1 MSNTVWKFD
10 YYRYS
15 LGTRGILGLISY
27 LPTQQ
32 GEEQTETKRKKK
44 NKDKTL
50 GGDDSSSLM
59 MVPMSQTLIIQ
70 LPEYS
75 SLETLTYSAILMVL
89 VFVAY
94 SAAASIVPFGTTSL
108 LLSASVF
115 LMSLVS
121 LLVVSFLSS
130 LTSSEDKIYAIF
142 YSSLSFIACIAY
154 FGLEPEGL
162 FLWSP
167 EGAATAAA
175 NMVQRAV
182 QHALVAANVDV
193 DDSFLDTIQA
203 PLSLLG
209 VIFAVLAAFITAVLH
224 SAALRFA
231 RAFHAHTCP
240 PTWVTP
246 YMTRSWM
253 DSTRIRVQM
262 IAPMMLVPL
271 YMTMLMKEILGL
283 DDTTCSLVQAASL
296 IVTGILFILN
306 TRILVSRYLETAL
319 IAWYTVKHSQYRTK
333 PERAAAQS
341 VVKAKADVV
350 RYTACK
356 TAIQALAPGVLYLSC
371 GLLTLGSYMYTKSS
385 TGIPEI
391 AQLASTFVGNAVG
404 FVVSFVGVLWFIVC
418 GFSIWLFRTGTI
430 LY

>member
-1 MSNTVWKFD
+1 
-10 YYRYS
+10 
-15 LGTRGILGLISY
+15 
-27 LPTQQ
+27 
-32 GEEQTETKRKKK
+32 
-44 NKDKTL
+44 
-50 GGDDSSSLM
+50 
-59 MVPMSQTLIIQ
+59 
-70 LPEYS
+70 
-75 SLETLTYSAILMVL
+75 
-89 VFVAY
+89 
-94 SAAASIVPFGTTSL
+94 
-108 LLSASVF
+108 
-115 LMSLVS
+115 
-121 LLVVSFLSS
+121 
-130 LTSSEDKIYAIF
+130 
-142 YSSLSFIACIAY
+142 
-154 FGLEPEGL
+154 
-162 FLWSP
+162 
-167 EGAATAAA
+167 
-175 NMVQRAV
+175 
-182 QHALVAANVDV
+182 
-193 DDSFLDTIQA
+193 
-203 PLSLLG
+203 
-209 VIFAVLAAFITAVLH
+209 
-224 SAALRFA
+224 
-231 RAFHAHTCP
+231 
-240 PTWVTP
+240 
-246 YMTRSWM
+246 
-253 DSTRIRVQM
+253 M

-296 IVTGILFILN
+296 IVTGNLVHPEHTH
-306 TRILVSRYLETAL
+306 TRFALLRNRL